1 MKIRKKESR
10 VIRSDLICLALV
22 VNFTGSGAFSDVFF
36 FFFPSA
42 TVRQVASPAQP
53 SSFLL
58 RKPGQP
64 PFDNSLD
71 YSGL

>member
-1 MKIRKKESR
+1 M
-10 VIRSDLICLALV
+10 D
-22 VNFTGSGAFSDVFF
+22 
-36 FFFPSA
+36 FFPSA
-42 TVRQVASPAQP
+42 IVKQVASPVQH

-71 YSGL
+71 YSGLQSQAANTRIHTGTRQHIL